1 MIRDAYSA
9 AMHRERERERETTF
23 CCIIKK
29 TLGCLV
35 YPGWSSF
42 NQNIQTSMK
51 VCVQGSIKWWHHDQP
66 TTRCGSTMETRK
78 QYVYNKNIGFVKPTL
93 YIYSFFSW
101 LFEAVV
107 SSWASSLTHSQCVLN
122 TTPVIGKPG
131 GEALKRLWPRSPH
144 GVSCDAMSWLEIYSM
159 YKCI

>member
-9 AMHRERERERETTF
+9 ALHRERERERETTF

-42 NQNIQTSMK
+42 NQNLQTFMK

-93 YIYSFFSW
+93 YIYRFFFMAFW
-101 LFEAVV
+101 
-107 SSWASSLTHSQCVLN
+107 SSGFKLGFKSNPFPVRFKHHACDWKTRWWSPEETMTKI
-122 TTPVIGKPG
+122 TTW
-131 GEALKRLWPRSPH
+131 R
-144 GVSCDAMSWLEIYSM
+144 
-159 YKCI
+159 